1 VLKRPKLPI
10 KRVELKTRIES
21 RLASLIRD
29 LARHKNF
36 TVGEMLEETLL
47 HTFEK
52 VSSGGVASPHTEQT
66 FSHIQK
72 LKRKH
77 RINYKTHVT
86 HKLYAAGHTEMNVRV
101 NRTAS
106 L

>member
-52 VSSGGVASPHTEQT
+52 SQVE
-66 FSHIQK
+66 
-72 LKRKH
+72 
-77 RINYKTHVT
+77 
-86 HKLYAAGHTEMNVRV
+86 E
-101 NRTAS
+101 
-106 L
+106 